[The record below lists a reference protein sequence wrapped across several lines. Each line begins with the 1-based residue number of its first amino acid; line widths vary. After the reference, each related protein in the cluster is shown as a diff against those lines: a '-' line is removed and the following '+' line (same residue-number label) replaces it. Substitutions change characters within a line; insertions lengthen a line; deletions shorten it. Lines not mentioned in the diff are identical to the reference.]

1 MQIDALRFNA
11 VYGLIALFIGLIAT
25 IVLALSIGRYEVP
38 ITHVSQILLAQVGW
52 FQQSL
57 NTIEQQVIV
66 DIRLPRVLLAG
77 IIGAGLALA
86 GAALQ
91 SLLRNPLA
99 DPQILGVSSGAAFGG
114 VLAILVI
121 AEGWPFIVGA
131 FIFGLLALVMVFWL
145 AGGLSSQNGTLM
157 LVLAGLVVSALFSAG
172 VSLIK
177 FVADPQNELPA
188 IVYWL
193 LGSLAGA
200 NYDRLQIAAP
210 FILFGILIIFALRF
224 HLSALSMGE
233 QDAKSLGVPV
243 TKVKLL
249 TLLAVGLIVA
259 AAVAASGIIGW
270 VGLVIPH
277 LVRLAFGA
285 NHKTFFFSVATL
297 GALYLILVDTL
308 ARSVTTAEIPLGAL
322 TALIGAPIFAMLL
335 VKLRKTG
342 HA

>member
-1 MQIDALRFNA
+1 MIKKRRFSQWQ
-11 VYGLIALFIGLIAT
+11 GLILLMISLVAT
-25 IVLALSIGRYEVP
+25 VVFALSIGRYEVP
-38 ITHVSQILLAQVGW
+38 ITHVGQILLAQFSW
-52 FQQSL
+52 FSTNL
-57 NTIEQQVIV
+57 DAIEQQVIL

-77 IIGAGLALA
+77 LIGAGLALA

-114 VLAILVI
+114 VLAILLF

-131 FIFGLLALVMVFWL
+131 FIFGILALLIVFWL
-145 AGGLSSQNGTLM
+145 AGGLSHQSSTLM

-172 VSLIK
+172 VSLVK

-200 NYDRLQIAAP
+200 HYDRLQMAAP
-210 FILFGILIIFALRF
+210 FILLGSVILLALRF
-224 HLSALSMGE
+224 HLSALQMGE
-233 QDAKSLGVPV
+233 EDAKSLGVPV
-243 TKVKLL
+243 TKVKVL
-249 TLLAVGLIVA
+249 TLFAVGLIVA
-259 AAVAASGIIGW
+259 AAVAASGVIGW

-277 LVRLAFGA
+277 LVRLAIGA

-308 ARSVTTAEIPLGAL
+308 ARSLTSAEIPLGAL
-322 TALIGAPIFAMLL
+322 TALIGAPIFAFLL
-335 VKLRKTG
+335 VRLRKRG

>member
-1 MQIDALRFNA
+1 MPTDFLRLSALQ
-11 VYGLIALFIGLIAT
+11 GLILLIIGLIA
-25 IVLALSIGRYEVP
+25 VAVFALSIGRYDVP
-38 ITHVSQILLAQVGW
+38 ITHVGHILLAQLGW
-52 FQQSL
+52 FEDNL
-57 NTIEQQVIV
+57 NAIEQQVIV

-77 IIGAGLALA
+77 LIGAGLALS

-131 FIFGLLALVMVFWL
+131 FVFGLLALVMVFWL
-145 AGGLSSQNGTLM
+145 AGGLSSQSNMLM

-172 VSLIK
+172 VSLVK

-193 LGSLAGA
+193 LGSLAGS
-200 NYDRLQIAAP
+200 NYGKLQMAAP
-210 FILFGILIIFALRF
+210 FILFGSLLILALRF

-308 ARSVTTAEIPLGAL
+308 ARSLTTAEIPLGAL
-322 TALIGAPIFAMLL
+322 TALIGAPIFALL
-335 VKLRKTG
+335 LIKIRKTG
-342 HA
+342 YA